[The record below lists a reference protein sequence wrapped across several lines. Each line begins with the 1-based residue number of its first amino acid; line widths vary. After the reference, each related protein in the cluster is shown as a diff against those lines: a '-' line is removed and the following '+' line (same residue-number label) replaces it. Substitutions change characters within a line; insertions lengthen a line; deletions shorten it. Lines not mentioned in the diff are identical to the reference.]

1 MNYIYIVE
9 LVQYSN
15 NSVELLGNFDT
26 IYNAYDYIEQY
37 SITNDY
43 KIIMNYSDL
52 ADDQNRGSIISINNI
67 KKPSKYIYIRSEIK
81 KKLKS
86 KI

>member
-1 MNYIYIVE
+1 MNYTYIVE

-15 NSVELLGNFDT
+15 DSIELLGKFDT

-37 SITNDY
+37 SLMSGY

-52 ADDQNRGSIISINNI
+52 SDDQNRGSIISVNNI
-67 KKPSKYIYIRSEIK
+67 KKATKYIYLRSEIRK
-81 KKLKS
+81 NK
-86 KI
+86 

>member
-1 MNYIYIVE
+1 MNYTYIVE

-15 NSVELLGNFDT
+15 DSIELLGKFDT

-37 SITNDY
+37 SLMSGY

-52 ADDQNRGSIISINNI
+52 SDDQNRGSIISVNNI
-67 KKPSKYIYIRSEIK
+67 KKATKYIYIRSEIK
-81 KKLKS
+81 KNKK
-86 KI
+86 